1 MTHGTMAVICKFDT
15 IASDR
20 ALGHLHQA
28 GNTWVASTIQ
38 CGSGSTWTNH
48 DGATASDSGIS
59 ISTGIWYCAVVRKAS
74 GTQFPRYSVYNYNT
88 GLWTHAQGG
97 SQQVNHSAPGASG
110 DIQFSFQDNASDIF
124 DGRIAARGLWSNT
137 LPWTAD
143 SSGDTAIAASGIED
157 AASNWLSNNP
167 TAFWLFNQA
176 SVATPVEDL
185 STTGTADQSSITG
198 TTVITGD
205 DPPGFDFSLGGGG
218 GGNPMMPFATIVAG

>member
-88 GLWTHAQGG
+88 GLDAC
-97 SQQVNHSAPGASG
+97 
-110 DIQFSFQDNASDIF
+110 
-124 DGRIAARGLWSNT
+124 ARWK
-137 LPWTAD
+137 
-143 SSGDTAIAASGIED
+143 
-157 AASNWLSNNP
+157 P
-167 TAFWLFNQA
+167 TGQPLR
-176 SVATPVEDL
+176 
-185 STTGTADQSSITG
+185 
-198 TTVITGD
+198 
-205 DPPGFDFSLGGGG
+205 
-218 GGNPMMPFATIVAG
+218 AGCERGYPILVPRQRERHLR